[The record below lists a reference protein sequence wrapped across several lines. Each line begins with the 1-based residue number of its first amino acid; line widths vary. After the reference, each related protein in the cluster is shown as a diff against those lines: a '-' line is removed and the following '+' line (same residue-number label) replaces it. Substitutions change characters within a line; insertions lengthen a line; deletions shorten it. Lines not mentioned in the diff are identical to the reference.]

1 MIRCHLSTAMG
12 RAKMRIMDVARETG
26 LNRSTIAGLYREDA
40 IRVELE
46 TVDRLCK
53 LFKCGVGDLFEH
65 VADPP
70 VKATETRARTRKA
83 R

>member
-1 MIRCHLSTAMG
+1 MG

-53 LFKCGVGDLFEH
+53 LFNCTVGDLFEY
-65 VADPP
+65 VADAP
-70 VKATETRARTRKA
+70 ATAAGRRTRKSGGG
-83 R
+83 